1 MEMKTDTQNKFDLY
15 YEKTK
20 ETELGRKEMLSYI
33 GGGLGNS
40 LLSGFVTVFLMIYS
54 TDVFGLPALA
64 VGTIL
69 FISRFTDAITDPIAG
84 IIVDRTRTA
93 QGKFRPYLIRSSIFW
108 VILTILL
115 FNGPNLS
122 VTGKFVYLLVIY
134 LLWGLAFTF
143 FDIPYWSFST
153 VLSEDEGK
161 KNRLVSIARSSTLI
175 GMVVLMTVGGP
186 LVALIERFAPGRGY
200 SNLAIIVGVLALI
213 LMQIMSFT
221 CKERIKSKSDHLGL
235 NETLKQ
241 TAMYLKINRPL
252 QLTLLAALI
261 GVGMPMA
268 QGFAIY
274 FVVNNL
280 GSIAYMTYF
289 SLPSLLLL
297 PIMPMIIPIFLK
309 RFERKQVFFASSL
322 AQVCTLLILFFV
334 GYDSLPFVIIMN
346 AFSRLFHLFNAVMIP
361 MLITDAIDYGEW
373 KTGNRFE
380 AVSFS
385 LQSFTS
391 KTQSAINGLLIGVFL
406 TLIRYDATLPMQT
419 PETLRGIFLCFTLVP
434 AVVTF
439 LAIIPL
445 LFHKFSGKVRED
457 AIAELK
463 EMRKS

>member
-1 MEMKTDTQNKFDLY
+1 MKTDVNQNKYDLY

-20 ETELGRKEMLSYI
+20 DTELGRRETLSFI
-33 GGGLGNS
+33 GGGVGNS
-40 LLSGFVTVFLMIYS
+40 LLYGVVTVFLMIYS

-64 VGTIL
+64 VGTIF

-84 IIVDRTRTA
+84 IIVDQTRTA

-122 VTGKFVYLLVIY
+122 VMGKFIYMLVIY

-153 VLSEDEGK
+153 VLTQDEGK

-175 GMVVLMTVGGP
+175 GMVALMTVGGP
-186 LVALIERFAPGRGY
+186 LVAIIERFSPGRGY

-221 CKERIKSKSDHLGL
+221 CKERIKSKSEHL
-235 NETLKQ
+235 TLKETIKQ
-241 TAMYLKINRPL
+241 TVTYLKINRPL
-252 QLTLLAALI
+252 QLTLLTAMI
-261 GVGMPMA
+261 GVGMPLA

-280 GSIAYMTYF
+280 GSIAYMTYI
-289 SLPSLLLL
+289 SIPSLLIIPL
-297 PIMPMIIPIFLK
+297 MPMIIPFLLK
-309 RFERKQVFFASSL
+309 RFERKHVFYASSL

-334 GYDSLPFVIIMN
+334 GYDSLLFVFIMN
-346 AFSRLFHLFNAVMIP
+346 GLSRLFNVTNAVMIP

-380 AVSFS
+380 AISFS

-391 KTQSAINGLLIGVFL
+391 KTQSAINGLLIGIFL
-406 TLIRYDATLPMQT
+406 TVIQYDATLTTQT

-434 AVVTF
+434 ALVTL

-457 AIAELK
+457 AMAELK
-463 EMRKS
+463 EMRKG

>member
-1 MEMKTDTQNKFDLY
+1 MKIEGKQSKYDLY
-15 YEKTK
+15 YEQTK
-20 ETELGRKEMLSYI
+20 NTELGRREILSFI
-33 GGGLGNS
+33 GGGVGNS
-40 LLSGFVTVFLMIYS
+40 LLYGVVTVFLMIYS

-64 VGTIL
+64 VGTIF
-69 FISRFTDAITDPIAG
+69 FISRFTDAITDPLAG

-93 QGKFRPYLIRSSIFW
+93 QGKFRPFLIRSSIFW

-122 VTGKFVYLLVIY
+122 ITGKFVYMLVIY

-153 VLSEDEGK
+153 VLTQDEQK
-161 KNRLVSIARSSTLI
+161 KSRLVSIARSSTLI

-186 LVALIERFAPGRGY
+186 IVALIERFAPGRGY
-200 SNLAIIVGVLALI
+200 SNLAIIVGVLALF

-221 CKERIKSKSDHLGL
+221 CKERIKSKSEHL
-235 NETLKQ
+235 TLKETIKQ
-241 TAMYLKINRPL
+241 TTTYLKINRPL
-252 QLTLLAALI
+252 QLTLLTAVI
-261 GVGMPMA
+261 GIGMPLA

-280 GSIAYMTYF
+280 GSIAYMTYISF
-289 SLPSLLLL
+289 PSLLIIPL
-297 PIMPMIIPIFLK
+297 MPMIIPFLLK
-309 RFERKQVFFASSL
+309 RFERKQVFFVSSL
-322 AQVCTLLILFFV
+322 AQVFTLLILFFV
-334 GYDSLPFVIIMN
+334 GYNSLPFVFIMN
-346 AFSRLFHLFNAVMIP
+346 GLSRLFNVTNAVMIP

-380 AVSFS
+380 AISFS

-406 TLIRYDATLPMQT
+406 TLIQYDATLPMQT
-419 PETLRGIFLCFTLVP
+419 PETLRGIFMCFTLIP
-434 AVVTF
+434 AFATL

-445 LFHKFSGKVRED
+445 LFHKFSGKAREEVME
-457 AIAELK
+457 ELK
-463 EMRKS
+463 EMRKA